1 MKGLIF
7 TYGLTFGGSAAALFN
22 PYYGFLV
29 YVCFAIVRPS
39 AMWPWSVPE
48 GNYSRI
54 IAIALI
60 AGWYLQGMGN
70 WNFGRGR
77 HAIHALGVFWLLT
90 LFSTLAAPNRDL
102 AWWFFE
108 SLTKILL
115 PLFIGCTLIN
125 SIERLKQLTWVV
137 VLSQGFVAYEM
148 NLSYFQGVNRLLRDG
163 FASLDNN
170 TASVAMVVCAG
181 LAFFLAIH
189 ERSRWRQA
197 VAVGIFL
204 LSTHAV
210 MFSFSRGALLSL
222 IFTGIVTVV
231 MLPKR
236 PAYITAMIVAAV
248 VGFRLAGPE
257 VVDRFLTV
265 FADKSERDASAES
278 RLDLWRGCMQEM
290 VDNPLLGI
298 GPQHWQTVA
307 HHHGFE
313 YGKAAHSMWMQAG
326 AEIGVFGLGALLLVF
341 VLPIA
346 QLWKIANGRDPNVD
360 PELVP
365 YAQMVVAS
373 LCGFIVAAQFVS
385 VALVEIPYYIMAVGV
400 GALKL
405 ASLPV
410 YLPADDPELASA
422 SDLPVQAY
430 A

>member
-7 TYGLTFGGSAAALFN
+7 TYALTVGGTAAALIN

-29 YVCFAIVRPS
+29 YVCFGIVRPS
-39 AMWPWSVPE
+39 AMWPWSVPD

-60 AGWYLQGMGN
+60 VGWYAHGMGN

-77 HAIHALGVFWLLT
+77 HAMHALGAFWLLA
-90 LFSTLAAPNRDL
+90 LLSTLAAPNRDL

-115 PLFIGCTLIN
+115 PLFIGCTLID
-125 SIERLKQLTWVV
+125 SVARVKQLAWVM

-148 NLSYFQGVNRLLRDG
+148 NLSYFQGVNRLYRGG

-181 LAFFLAIH
+181 LAFFLALH

-197 VAVGIFL
+197 VAVGVFL

-222 IFTGIVTVV
+222 IFTGIVTVI

-236 PAYITAMIVAAV
+236 PTYVAAMVVAAV

-257 VVDRFLTV
+257 VVDRFMTV

-278 RLDLWRGCMQEM
+278 RLDLWRACMSEM
-290 VDNPLLGI
+290 VAHPMLGI
-298 GPQHWQTVA
+298 GPQHWQTVS

-313 YGKAAHSMWMQAG
+313 RGKAAHSMWMQAG
-326 AEIGVFGLGALLLVF
+326 AETGVFGLFSLSLVF
-341 VLPIA
+341 VLPIV
-346 QLWKIANGRDPNVD
+346 QLWRIARGRVPDVD

-365 YAQMVVAS
+365 IAQMVVAG
-373 LCGFIVAAQFVS
+373 LCGFILAAQFVS
-385 VALVEIPYYIMAVGV
+385 VALVEISYYVVAVGV
-400 GALKL
+400 GTLKL

-410 YLPADDPELASA
+410 YLPADETAFAS
-422 SDLPVQAY
+422 LPPLPAKAY

>member
-7 TYGLTFGGSAAALFN
+7 TYALTVGGSVAALFN

-48 GNYSRI
+48 ANYSRI

-60 AGWYLQGMGN
+60 VGWYIQGMGN

-77 HAIHALGVFWLLT
+77 HAIHAVGAFWLLT
-90 LFSTLAAPNRDL
+90 LLSTLSAPNREI

-115 PLFIGCTLIN
+115 PLFIGCTLID
-125 SIERLKQLTWVV
+125 SIARLKQLAWVM
-137 VLSQGFVAYEM
+137 VLSQGFVAFEM
-148 NLSYFQGVNRLLRDG
+148 NLSYFQGVNRLFRDG

-181 LAFFLAIH
+181 LAFFLALH

-197 VAVGIFL
+197 VAIGAFL

-222 IFTGIVTVV
+222 VFTGVVTVI

-236 PAYITAMIVAAV
+236 PTYVAAMVVAAV

-265 FADKSERDASAES
+265 FADKTERDASAES
-278 RLDLWRGCMQEM
+278 RLDLWRACMDEM
-290 VDNPLLGI
+290 VANPLLGI

-326 AEIGVFGLGALLLVF
+326 AEIGVFGLGALALVF
-341 VLPIA
+341 VLPIL
-346 QLWKIANGRDPNVD
+346 QLWKIARGRDPYVD

-373 LCGFIVAAQFVS
+373 LCGFILAAQFVS
-385 VALVEIPYYIMAVGV
+385 IALVEMPYYVMALGV

-410 YLPADDPELASA
+410 YLPANETEFSSVP
-422 SDLPVQAY
+422 DLPVRAY